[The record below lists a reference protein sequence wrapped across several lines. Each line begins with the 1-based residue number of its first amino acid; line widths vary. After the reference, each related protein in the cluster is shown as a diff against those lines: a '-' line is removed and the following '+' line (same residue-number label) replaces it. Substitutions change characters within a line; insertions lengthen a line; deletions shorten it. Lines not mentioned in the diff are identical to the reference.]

1 MLVHRISKKALF
13 ISAFFISTLCLN
25 LFVPVQ
31 ANKSIPNCQTKR
43 FDQIVNVIK
52 VYDGDTFKTDTGK
65 KVRLIG
71 INTPETGKKNKPAQ
85 PMANEAKRALIKL
98 LATSKNKVGL
108 RFDKDKH
115 DRYKRQLAHAYL
127 PNGINLQ
134 QQLLEKGLAAHIVVP
149 PNMDKLD
156 CYQQTEIS
164 ARQQQRGM
172 WSIPDYQYKDTK
184 SLGSKNTGFQFVE
197 GDVVHVGH
205 SKKAIW
211 LNLTGKTALRIG
223 RDNLDYFNKTT
234 LENIIGK
241 RVQARGWL
249 HYNKKRKELFM
260 HVRHPAS
267 MVVLKNK

>member
-1 MLVHRISKKALF
+1 MLIHRISKKALF
-13 ISAFFISTLCLN
+13 ISAFFISIFSLSTSI
-25 LFVPVQ
+25 Q
-31 ANKSIPNCQTKR
+31 AGSDCQTKH
-43 FDQIVNVIK
+43 FDQIVGVIK
-52 VYDGDTFKTDTGK
+52 IYDGDTFKTSNGK
-65 KVRLIG
+65 KIRLIG
-71 INTPETGKKNKPAQ
+71 INAPETGKKGKPAQ
-85 PMANEAKRALIKL
+85 PMANEAKQALIKL

-115 DRYKRQLAHAYL
+115 DHYKRQLAHAYL
-127 PNGINLQ
+127 PNGTNIQ
-134 QQLLEKGLAAHIVVP
+134 QQLLQKGLAAHIVVP
-149 PNMDKLD
+149 PNLDKLD
-156 CYQQTEIS
+156 CYQQAETS
-164 ARQQQRGM
+164 ARQLQKGM
-172 WSIPDYQYKDTK
+172 WSLRNYQYKDTK
-184 SLGSKNTGFQFVE
+184 SLGPENTGFQFIE
-197 GDVVHVGH
+197 GDVLHVGH

-223 RDNLDYFNKTT
+223 RNNLDYFNKTT